1 MAKTKEIPKKIEIQQ
16 NNGFCTPDN
25 CFMNEIVK
33 DNDVLQCRRCERF
46 VHYACTELP
55 AYQIQLCLQ
64 YKSRRFECAKC
75 VTVTP
80 ILLEKIK
87 TSTER
92 VRKDKATN
100 TDKVNNGEQQG
111 DKSTNARLDRL
122 EKKIEKLLDK
132 EDVAKKKKQRTYA
145 ETTKEELK
153 KQEVTMKQQTY
164 ASITELK
171 ETRDE
176 TLEEQR
182 TSDKDYVEE
191 FVSNQMGLKVHIV
204 SAERIGA
211 RKNEMFRTKRWRPLK
226 VVLRNEEEKR
236 QILASVHKLKKI
248 ITDLRVTD
256 DFSKKERETIKEW
269 HRNAKEKTKLQKDG
283 SQIKPGKSKP
293 PMQDENKCRNST
305 TLYSSNTF
313 NYFNSQPPTLIDY
326 LRPRP
331 PQPAE
336 PQQPPQQPPQPPR
349 V

>member
-33 DNDVLQCRRCERF
+33 DNDVLQCRRCER
-46 VHYACTELP
+46 
-55 AYQIQLCLQ
+55 
-64 YKSRRFECAKC
+64 
-75 VTVTP
+75 
-80 ILLEKIK
+80 
-87 TSTER
+87 
-92 VRKDKATN
+92 
-100 TDKVNNGEQQG
+100 
-111 DKSTNARLDRL
+111 L

-132 EDVAKKKKQRTYA
+132 EDVAKDKKQRTYA

-171 ETRDE
+171 KQEVTIKNFIKEEKEEVRWLNLTKCNIIVHNIGELKHE

-191 FVSNQMGLKVHIV
+191 FVSNQMGLKVNIV

-248 ITDLRVTD
+248 ITDLRVAD
-256 DFSKKERETIKEW
+256 DFSKKERETTKEW

-283 SQIKPGKSKP
+283 SQIKVRGSPRTRLYFKKICCDLSVT
-293 PMQDENKCRNST
+293 ENEI
-305 TLYSSNTF
+305 L
-313 NYFNSQPPTLIDY
+313 
-326 LRPRP
+326 
-331 PQPAE
+331 
-336 PQQPPQQPPQPPR
+336 
-349 V
+349 